1 MALIDVVSVQMNN
14 DILVKKF
21 PSDDLRLGSQLVVY
35 PGQTAFFV
43 KGGQIL
49 DEFQSGTVTLSTN
62 NIPLLNKLI
71 NLPFGGDSPFKAEVW
86 FVNMTA
92 IMATKWGTA
101 TPLQLE
107 DPKYEVI
114 VPVRSYG
121 QYSFRIQ
128 NPRMFME
135 MLVGNKAGL
144 TTSTIREYF
153 KGRVMSLLTN
163 IISDKLN
170 RDNISILK
178 ITSHISDIS
187 EFCCEKINERFVQY
201 GLQLSEFD
209 IMSISPK
216 EEDPSF
222 QKLKEAK
229 DLAARLK
236 ITGRDVYQMER
247 SFDVMDSAASNSGA
261 AGAMMGAGLGIG
273 AGVGVG
279 TQMGQMVQQLNTNP
293 SPVAPPPLPG
303 SNYQYYVAINGQQ
316 NGPMDFN
323 TVASLLRSNQI
334 NADNLIWR
342 AGMAGWEKIQMQS
355 EFSNILSCPPPLPST
370 M

>member
-1 MALIDVVSVQMNN
+1 MALINVVSVQMNN
-14 DILVKKF
+14 DILVQKY

-49 DEFQSGTVTLSTN
+49 DQFDSGTYTLNTE

-71 NLPFGGDSPFKAEVW
+71 NLPFGSESPFKAEVW
-86 FVNMTA
+86 YVNMTA

-107 DPKYEVI
+107 DPKYEII

-121 QYSFRIQ
+121 QYAFSV
-128 NPRMFME
+128 NDPRQFLVS
-135 MLVGNKAGL
+135 LVGNQSSL
-144 TTSTIREYF
+144 TTSTIKQYF

-163 IISDKLN
+163 VISDKLV
-170 RDNISILK
+170 RDEISILK
-178 ITSHISDIS
+178 INSHISDIS
-187 EFCCEKINERFVQY
+187 EFCCEKINERFTQY
-201 GLQLSEFD
+201 GLHLTEFD
-209 IMSISPK
+209 IMSISPD
-216 EEDPSF
+216 ESDESF
-222 QKLKEAK
+222 KKLKDAK

-236 ITGRDVYQMER
+236 ITGQDVYRMER

-279 TQMGQMVQQLNTNP
+279 AQMAQQLN
-293 SPVAPPPLPG
+293 VAPTAATPPPLTG
-303 SNYQYYVAINGQQ
+303 SNYQYYVAVNGQQ
-316 NGPMDFN
+316 TGPMDFN
-323 TVASLLRSNQI
+323 AVVSLIQNNSI
-334 NADNLIWR
+334 NAESLIWR
-342 AGMAGWEKIQMQS
+342 AGMANWDKIKNQP
-355 EFSNILSCPPPLPST
+355 EFASSFSCPPPLPPT

>member
-1 MALIDVVSVQMNN
+1 MAIIDVVSVRMNN

-49 DEFQSGTVTLSTN
+49 DQFESGTVTLKTE

-71 NLPFGGDSPFKAEVW
+71 NLPFGNESPFKAEVW

-107 DPKYEVI
+107 DPKYDII

-121 QYSFRIQ
+121 QYAFSVKD
-128 NPRMFME
+128 PRKFLVT
-135 MLVGNKAGL
+135 LVGNKSSL
-144 TTSTIREYF
+144 TTSTIQEYF

-163 IISDKLN
+163 VISDKLVS
-170 RDNISILK
+170 DNISILK
-178 ITSHISDIS
+178 INSHISDIS
-187 EFCCEKINERFVQY
+187 EFCCKKINERFAQY
-201 GLQLSEFD
+201 GLNLTEFD

-222 QKLKEAK
+222 KKLKEAK

-261 AGAMMGAGLGIG
+261 AGAMVGAGLGLG

-279 TQMGQMVQQLNTNP
+279 TQMGQMAQQLNTTP
-293 SPVAPPPLPG
+293 SPAAPPPLPG
-303 SNYQYYVAINGQQ
+303 SNHQYYVAINGQQ

-323 TVASLLRSNQI
+323 SVVSLLQSNHI
-334 NADNLIWR
+334 NSQSLIWR
-342 AGMAGWEKIQMQS
+342 AGMVNWDKIQTQP
-355 EFSNILSCPPPLPST
+355 EFANVLNCPPPLPPI

>member
-1 MALIDVVSVQMNN
+1 MAMVNVVSVQMNN
-14 DILVKKF
+14 DVLVQKY
-21 PSDDLRLGSQLVVY
+21 PSDDLKLGSQLVVY

-49 DEFQSGTVTLSTN
+49 DQFESGTYTLKTE

-71 NLPFGGDSPFKAEVW
+71 NIPFGNESPFKAEVW
-86 FVNMTA
+86 YVNMTA

-107 DPKYEVI
+107 DPKYEII

-121 QYSFRIQ
+121 QYAFSVSD
-128 NPRMFME
+128 PRQFLVS
-135 MLVGNKAGL
+135 LVGNQSSL
-144 TTSTIREYF
+144 TTSTLREYF

-163 IISDKLN
+163 VISDKLV
-170 RDNISILK
+170 RDQISILK
-178 ITSHISDIS
+178 INSHISDIS
-187 EFCCEKINERFVQY
+187 EFCCEKINERFTQY
-201 GLQLSEFD
+201 GLHLTEFD
-209 IMSISPK
+209 IMSISPN

-222 QKLKEAK
+222 IKLKEAK

-236 ITGRDVYQMER
+236 ITGQDVYRMER

-261 AGAMMGAGLGIG
+261 AGAIMGAGLGLG

-279 TQMGQMVQQLNTNP
+279 SQMAQQVNINP
-293 SPVAPPPLPG
+293 PAATPPPLAG
-303 SNYQYYVAINGQQ
+303 SNYQYFVAINGQQ

-323 TVASLLRSNQI
+323 AVATLIQNKNI
-334 NADNLIWR
+334 NAETLIWR
-342 AGMAGWEKIQMQS
+342 AGMANWDKLQNQQ
-355 EFSNILSCPPPLPST
+355 EFASVLSCPPPMPPTL
-370 M
+370 

>member
-1 MALIDVVSVQMNN
+1 MSLIDVVSVQMSN

-49 DEFQSGTVTLSTN
+49 DRFDSGTVTLTTN

-71 NLPFGGDSPFKAEVW
+71 NLPFGSKSPFKAEVW
-86 FVNMTA
+86 FVNMTS
-92 IMATKWGTA
+92 IMSTKWGTA

-107 DPKYEVI
+107 DPKYDII

-121 QYSFRIQ
+121 QYAFSVQ
-128 NPRMFME
+128 DPRQFM
-135 MLVGNKAGL
+135 MTLVSNKSSL
-144 TTSTIREYF
+144 STATIKEYF

-163 IISDKLN
+163 IISDKLV

-178 ITSHISDIS
+178 INSHIADIS
-187 EFCCEKINERFVQY
+187 EYCCERINERFAQY
-201 GLQLSEFD
+201 GLQLTEFD
-209 IMSISPK
+209 IMSINPK
-216 EEDPSF
+216 EDDPSF
-222 QKLKEAK
+222 RKLKEAK

-247 SFDVMDSAASNSGA
+247 SFDVMDSAASNSSV
-261 AGAMMGAGLGIG
+261 AGAMMGAGLGVG

-279 TQMGQMVQQLNTNP
+279 TQMGQMTQQLNTNP
-293 SPVAPPPLPG
+293 SPAGPPPLPG
-303 SNYQYYVAINGQQ
+303 SNFQYYIAVNGQQ
-316 NGPMDFN
+316 NGPMDYN
-323 TVASLLRSNQI
+323 TVLNLLQNNTIS
-334 NADNLIWR
+334 AETLIWR
-342 AGMAGWEKIQMQS
+342 AGMAGWEKINTLS
-355 EFSNILSCPPPLPST
+355 EFASAMNCPPPLPPT

>member
-1 MALIDVVSVQMNN
+1 MALINVVSVQMNN

-49 DEFQSGTVTLSTN
+49 DQFESGTFTLKTE

-71 NLPFGGDSPFKAEVW
+71 NLPFGSESPFKAEVW
-86 FVNMTA
+86 FINMTA

-107 DPKYEVI
+107 DPKYDII

-121 QYSFRIQ
+121 QYAFSVQ
-128 NPRMFME
+128 NPRQFLVT
-135 MLVGNKAGL
+135 LVGNQSSL
-144 TTSTIREYF
+144 TTSTIQEYF

-163 IISDKLN
+163 VISDKLV

-178 ITSHISDIS
+178 INSHISDIS
-187 EFCCEKINERFVQY
+187 EFCCEKINERFTQY
-201 GLQLSEFD
+201 GLHLTEFD

-222 QKLKEAK
+222 KKLKEAK

-247 SFDVMDSAASNSGA
+247 SFDVMDSAASNSGTV
-261 AGAMMGAGLGIG
+261 GSMLGAGFGLG

-279 TQMGQMVQQLNTNP
+279 KQLSQMAQQLDTNP
-293 SPVAPPPLPG
+293 VPTTPPPLPV
-303 SNYQYYVAINGQQ
+303 NNFQYYVATNGQQ
-316 NGPMDFN
+316 SGPMDYN
-323 TVASLLRSNQI
+323 TVVNHIQMNHL
-334 NADNLIWR
+334 NADSLIWR
-342 AGMAGWEKIQMQS
+342 LGMTEWEKIQMQP
-355 EFSNILSCPPPLPST
+355 EFASIFNCPPPIPPT